1 MAIKQRVLLGMA
13 VVTAGSMALTGCAKN
28 SDGGGSGAGP
38 NSSVVVPS
46 VTQQTAVADVLP
58 PKIKSAG
65 KLVVAVNVPY
75 APNEYKNA
83 QGKIVGFDVDL
94 MDATAKTLGLTA
106 TYREATFDKIVPAVK
121 AGTYDVGMSSF
132 TDNLT
137 REKTVDFVTY
147 FNAGT
152 QWASAKG
159 KAVDPNN
166 ACGIKVAVQATTVQD
181 TDDIPARSKKCVA
194 AKKKPIVKLKFSS
207 QAEATNALVLG
218 KVNAMAADS
227 PVTAYAV
234 KQAGG
239 KIALSG
245 PIYDAAPYGWAVAK
259 GSKLATAMQ
268 KALQSLIDNG
278 TYDKICKHWGVNA
291 GEIKTSKINGATS

>member
-1 MAIKQRVLLGMA
+1 MTRRVVLGLA
-13 VVTAGSMALTGCAKN
+13 VVTAGSMALTSCAKN
-28 SDGGGSGAGP
+28 SEGSGAAAGP

-46 VTQQTAVADVLP
+46 VTQQTAVANVLP
-58 PKIKSAG
+58 AKIKAAG

-75 APNEYKNA
+75 APNEYKNSA
-83 QGKIVGFDVDL
+83 GKIVGFDVDL
-94 MDATAKTLGLTA
+94 MDATAKVLGLKA
-106 TYREATFDKIVPAVK
+106 TYREASFDKIVPAVK

-132 TDNLT
+132 TDNKE

-181 TDDIPARSKKCVA
+181 TDDIPARSKKCLA
-194 AKKKPIVKLKFSS
+194 AKKKAIKKLKFQS

-259 GSKLATAMQ
+259 GSKLSTAMQ
-268 KALQSLIDNG
+268 KALQSLISSG
-278 TYDKICKHWGVNA
+278 TYDKICKKWGVDA
-291 GEIKTSKINGATS
+291 GEIKTAEINGATG